1 MTESSQFAQLG
12 ALLLEAGFSA
22 TDTRE
27 SLEQVRDRVAP
38 EHELAFAVLPEAVFV
53 SPAAGAQAP
62 ILRMAL
68 ASSLST
74 RQSAMVSRLMHRLR
88 DGRIT
93 METALGSEQ
102 ARIRATAMRMPLLRW
117 AVGNALLAG
126 GLAILFRCPWW
137 SVLVA
142 AVVAGLVGAVA
153 EGLRRIRPA
162 AAIIPFLIAL
172 LSTVMVSEAAALFG
186 YPTVPL
192 FAVCAP
198 IAILVPGAM
207 ITNAL
212 LELTA
217 ADVVTGASRLVY
229 GVVQLGFMAAG
240 IAAGS
245 ALIGLRIDQDSA
257 VLLTDVSA
265 VISTAPAWAALP
277 SAHFGWAGVAAVA
290 IGISLAFGA
299 GYRLTAV
306 SIAAM
311 GGAYALLFAIAPFWG
326 NVIATGVTA
335 AALFALAR
343 LIERSTLA
351 IPAAI
356 TFQPAFLL
364 LVPGTVGLVGLA
376 SMDIGTSLGTGPVPS
391 APAIFI
397 SLCIGT
403 KVGSIVADTHWWRLL
418 RLGRNEA

>member
-1 MTESSQFAQLG
+1 MTHSSQFAQLG
-12 ALLLEAGFSA
+12 SLLLEAGFSA

-27 SLEQVRDRVAP
+27 TLEEIRDRVAP

-53 SPAAGAQAP
+53 SPATGPGAP
-62 ILRMAL
+62 ILRMAM

-93 METALGSEQ
+93 LDTALGSEQ
-102 ARIRATAMRMPLLRW
+102 ARIRAAAMRMPVLRW
-117 AVGNALLAG
+117 MIGNALLAG
-126 GLAILFRCPWW
+126 GLAVLFRCPWW
-137 SVLVA
+137 SIIVAALVA
-142 AVVAGLVGAVA
+142 ALVGGVAAGLSRV
-153 EGLRRIRPA
+153 RPA

-172 LSTVMVSEAAALFG
+172 LSTVLVSESAAVLG
-186 YPTVPL
+186 YSTVPL

-198 IAILVPGAM
+198 IALLVPGAM

-245 ALIGLRIDQDSA
+245 ALIGLEIDQDSV
-257 VLLTDVSA
+257 VLLTDAAGVL
-265 VISTAPAWAALP
+265 STAPAWASLP
-277 SAHFGWAGVAAVA
+277 PAAFGWVGVAAVA
-290 IGISLAFGA
+290 VGISLALGA

-311 GGAYALLFAIAPFWG
+311 SMAYALLFAIAPFG
-326 NVIATGVTA
+326 GTVIATGATA
-335 AALFALAR
+335 AALFVVAR
-343 LIERSTLA
+343 VIERSTFA
-351 IPAAI
+351 IPATI

-364 LVPGTVGLVGLA
+364 LVPGTVGLVALA
-376 SMDIGTSLGTGPVPS
+376 SFDLGTLSS
-391 APAIFI
+391 APAIFV

-403 KVGSIVADTHWWRLL
+403 KVGSIIADTHWWRLIQGS
-418 RLGRNEA
+418 RRPA

>member
-1 MTESSQFAQLG
+1 MTQSSQFAQLG

-27 SLEQVRDRVAP
+27 ALEEVRDRVAP
-38 EHELAFAVLPEAVFV
+38 EHEMAFAVLPEAVFV
-53 SPAAGAQAP
+53 SPIRGTQAP
-62 ILRMAL
+62 ILRMTL

-88 DGRIT
+88 AGRIT
-93 METALGSEQ
+93 LETALGSEQ
-102 ARIRATAMRMPLLRW
+102 ERIRGAVMRMPMLRW
-117 AVGNALLAG
+117 VVGNALLAG
-126 GLAILFRCPWW
+126 GLAVLFRCPWW
-137 SVLVA
+137 SILVA
-142 AVVAGLVGAVA
+142 ALVAALVGGVA

-172 LSTVMVSEAAALFG
+172 LSTVLVSESAAVLG
-186 YPTVPL
+186 YSTVPL

-217 ADVVTGASRLVY
+217 ADVVAGASRLVY
-229 GVVQLGFMAAG
+229 GVVQLAFMAAG

-245 ALIGLRIDQDSA
+245 ALIGLEIDQDSA
-257 VLLTDVSA
+257 ILLTDVTG
-265 VISTAPAWAALP
+265 VISTAPAWASLP
-277 SAHFGWAGVAAVA
+277 PAAFSWFGVAAVA
-290 IGISLAFGA
+290 VGISLAFGA

-311 GGAYALLFAIAPFWG
+311 GIAYALLFALAPFWG
-326 NVIATGVTA
+326 NVIATGATA
-335 AALFALAR
+335 AVLFALAR

-351 IPAAI
+351 IPATI

-364 LVPGTVGLVGLA
+364 LVPGTVGLVALA
-376 SMDIGTSLGTGPVPS
+376 SFDVGSVPS
-391 APAIFI
+391 APAVFV

-403 KVGSIVADTHWWRLL
+403 KVGSIVTDTHWWRLL

>member
-1 MTESSQFAQLG
+1 MKAWRMSRSPQFAQLG

-27 SLEQVRDRVAP
+27 ALEEIRERVAP
-38 EHELAFAVLPEAVFV
+38 EEPLVFAVLPEAVFV
-53 SPAAGAQAP
+53 SPLTGEAGS
-62 ILRMAL
+62 ILRMSF

-74 RQSAMVSRLMHRLR
+74 RQSAMVSRMLHRLR

-93 METALGSEQ
+93 LEHALGAEQ
-102 ARIRATAMRMPLLRW
+102 ERIKSAVIRMPLLRW
-117 AVGNALLAG
+117 TVGNALLSA
-126 GLAILFRCPWW
+126 GLAVLFRCPWW
-137 SVLVA
+137 AVVVAALVA
-142 AVVAGLVGAVA
+142 ALTGAVSVL
-153 EGLRRIRPA
+153 LRRIRPA
-162 AAIIPFLIAL
+162 AAIVPFLVAL
-172 LSTVMVSEAAALFG
+172 LSTVLVSESAAMLG
-186 YPTVPL
+186 YATVPL

-198 IAILVPGAM
+198 IAILVPGAL

-229 GVVQLGFMAAG
+229 GIVQLGFMAAG

-245 ALIGLRIDQDSA
+245 AWIGLRIDQDSA
-257 VLLTDVSA
+257 FLLADVTGVLSA
-265 VISTAPAWAALP
+265 GPAWASVPPTAV
-277 SAHFGWAGVAAVA
+277 SWIGVAALA

-311 GGAYALLFAIAPFWG
+311 GVAYALLVLIAPFG
-326 NVIATGVTA
+326 GSAIATGATA
-335 AALFALAR
+335 AVLFALAR
-343 LIERSTLA
+343 LVERSSFA
-351 IPAAI
+351 IPATI

-364 LVPGTVGLVGLA
+364 LVPGTVGLVAITSFDVDPVAAALA
-376 SMDIGTSLGTGPVPS
+376 V
-391 APAIFI
+391 FV

-403 KVGSIVADTHWWRLL
+403 KLGSIAVDTHWWRVL
-418 RLGRNEA
+418 RRRSSAV

>member
-12 ALLLEAGFSA
+12 SLLLEAGFSA

-27 SLEQVRDRVAP
+27 TLEEIRDRVAP

-53 SPAAGAQAP
+53 SPATGTGAP
-62 ILRMAL
+62 ILRMAM

-88 DGRIT
+88 DGMIT
-93 METALGSEQ
+93 LDTALGSEQ
-102 ARIRATAMRMPLLRW
+102 ARIRAAAMRMPILRW
-117 AVGNALLAG
+117 VVGNALLAG
-126 GLAILFRCPWW
+126 GLAVLFRCPWW
-137 SVLVA
+137 SILVS
-142 AVVAGLVGAVA
+142 AVVAALVGGVA
-153 EGLRRIRPA
+153 AALSRVRPA
-162 AAIIPFLIAL
+162 AAIVPFLIAL
-172 LSTVMVSEAAALFG
+172 LSTVLVSEAAALLG
-186 YPTVPL
+186 YSSVPL

-198 IAILVPGAM
+198 IALLVPGAM

-245 ALIGLRIDQDSA
+245 ALIGLEIDQESA
-257 VLLTDVSA
+257 VLLTDVA
-265 VISTAPAWAALP
+265 GVISTAPAWASLP
-277 SAHFGWAGVAAVA
+277 PAVFGWAGVAAVA
-290 IGISLAFGA
+290 VGISLAFGA

-306 SIAAM
+306 SVAAM
-311 GGAYALLFAIAPFWG
+311 SVAYALLFAIAPFWG
-326 NVIATGVTA
+326 TVIATGATA
-335 AALFALAR
+335 AALFVLAR
-343 LIERSTLA
+343 LIERSTFA
-351 IPAAI
+351 IPATI

-364 LVPGTVGLVGLA
+364 LVPGTVGLVALA
-376 SMDIGTSLGTGPVPS
+376 SFDLETVSS
-391 APAIFI
+391 APAIFV

-403 KVGSIVADTHWWRLL
+403 KVGSIITDTHWWRLI
-418 RLGRNEA
+418 RGSRTAS